1 MARGIS
7 GSGAVGEEN
16 PSEMERLGVHFM
28 ARQGEGTW
36 YLWRDRGGTY
46 TAVCQANVMRDRYP
60 GKILQLAFPTL
71 ASYCTIVACF
81 SAKRLETNP

>member
-1 MARGIS
+1 MAREIS
-7 GSGAVGEEN
+7 GTGAVEEGN

-46 TAVCQANVMRDRYP
+46 TAVYQANV
-60 GKILQLAFPTL
+60 
-71 ASYCTIVACF
+71 
-81 SAKRLETNP
+81 